1 MQRAQKLVLFMNNI
15 IIHIIKIIMIVVII
29 IIIILYY
36 YIISRLWFHKV
47 LYYCLIFQYNV
58 LFSQAT
64 KAQRPLKVPLS
75 TFHVDQIMDLWV
87 AFSQKEVET
96 IHLSCIHIF
105 SFGDIDRR

>member
-1 MQRAQKLVLFMNNI
+1 MCKRVLFMNNI
-15 IIHIIKIIMIVVII
+15 IIHMIKIIMIVVII

-64 KAQRPLKVPLS
+64 KAQRSLKVPLS
-75 TFHVDQIMDLWV
+75 TFHVDQITRLWI
-87 AFSQKEVET
+87 APFSQKEVET